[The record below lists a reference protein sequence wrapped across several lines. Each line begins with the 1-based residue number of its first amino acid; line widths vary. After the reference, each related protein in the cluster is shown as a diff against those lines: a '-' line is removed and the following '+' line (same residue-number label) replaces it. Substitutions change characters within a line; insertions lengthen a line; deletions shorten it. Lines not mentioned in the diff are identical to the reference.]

1 MPGDD
6 GYENTMINRAYVQR
20 MARYNRWQNENL
32 YGVADRLTAEERQRE
47 RGAFFGSI
55 HKTLSHLLWGDQIWM
70 SRFAAAP
77 KPQGNI
83 AQSVAL
89 YAEWEG
95 LKSKRADFDRRIIA
109 WADYIEPDWLAAE
122 QTFFSGAI
130 GREVTKPRWVLV
142 THMFN
147 HQTHHRGQ
155 VHCMLT
161 QAGRRPSDTDLTF
174 MAE

>member
-1 MPGDD
+1 
-6 GYENTMINRAYVQR
+6 MIDRAYVQR

-55 HKTLSHLLWGDQIWM
+55 HKTLSHLLWGDQTWM

-77 KPQGNI
+77 DGNI
-83 AQSVAL
+83 AGSVVL
-89 YAEWEG
+89 YPDWED
-95 LKSKRADFDRRIIA
+95 LKSKRTDFDRRIIA
-109 WADYIEPDWLAAE
+109 WADRIEPDWFTAE
-122 QTFFSGAI
+122 QTYFSGAI
-130 GREVTKPRWVLV
+130 GREVIKPRWVLV

-155 VHCMLT
+155 IHCMLT
-161 QAGRRPSDTDLTF
+161 QAGGRPSDTDLPF
-174 MAE
+174 MPE